1 MDIYSENIMDHYKDP
16 RNFGSLKNCDII
28 YNDSNPLCGDK
39 IKVEIKIEENKIYD
53 IKYECEGCAISR
65 ASSSIIS
72 EELKGMKL
80 ENVLKLNADFVL
92 NLLGIKLNAMRL
104 KCALLSLR
112 AVQKSITKYLG
123 EKNA

>member
-16 RNFGSLKNCDII
+16 RNFGSLEDCDIE
-28 YNDSNPLCGDK
+28 YSDSNPLCGDK
-39 IKVEIKIEENKIYD
+39 IKIEIKIKDNRIHEM
-53 IKYECEGCAISR
+53 KYECEGCAISR

-72 EELKGMKL
+72 EELKGMEL
-80 ENVLKLNADFVL
+80 EKVLKLNADFVL
-92 NLLGIKLNAMRL
+92 NLLGIKLNSVRL

-112 AVQKSITKYLG
+112 AVQKSIVKYLG

>member
-16 RNFGSLKNCDII
+16 RNFGSLKDCDIQ
-28 YNDSNPLCGDK
+28 YSDSNPLCGDK
-39 IKVEIKIEENKIYD
+39 IKVELKIKDNKIYD
-53 IKYECEGCAISR
+53 IRYECEGCAINR

-72 EELKGMKL
+72 EELKGMELGKVIKL
-80 ENVLKLNADFVL
+80 DADFVL
-92 NLLGIKLNAMRL
+92 NLLGIKLNSVRI

-112 AVQKSITKYLG
+112 AVQKSVTKYLG